1 MLPDD
6 EKGISGEAPETWA
19 GKPMPRSQNPV
30 RRTGVPKL
38 RCGMHRMMA
47 DVGLGAHAAD
57 AVVVIGGEEARHA
70 IRVKRVRVGERV
82 EVMDGR
88 GVITAGVVAEIDE
101 GGKKRDGMVTV
112 RVEEVRRVERGWP
125 RIEVWTAVA
134 KGGRVDEMVDQL
146 AQAGA
151 AEWRAL
157 ETARSVAGARE
168 QKVERLE
175 RIAREASKQCGRAW
189 VMEIGATK
197 MLAEAVKGED
207 GVRVVVCDTSG
218 EMWRGVR
225 ESEPGR
231 TAPMHSAMTVRLL
244 VGPEGG
250 WTEGEMEMCRAAG
263 ARVAR
268 FGAHVM
274 RIETAGVVACGV
286 VMAGG

>member
-1 MLPDD
+1 M
-6 EKGISGEAPETWA
+6 GW
-19 GKPMPRSQNPV
+19 KPMPL
-30 RRTGVPKL
+30 GF
-38 RCGMHRMMA
+38 GMHRMMA
-47 DVGLGAHAAD
+47 ELGLGGVLVG
-57 AVVVIGGEEARHA
+57 AVVAIGGEEARHA
-70 IRVKRVRVGERV
+70 IRVKRVRAGERV

-88 GVITAGVVAEIDE
+88 GVIAAGVVAEMDE
-101 GGKKRDGMVTV
+101 GGKKRDGSVAV
-112 RVEEVRRVERGWP
+112 KVESVRRVERERP
-125 RIEVWTAVA
+125 RVEVWTAVA

-151 AEWRAL
+151 AAWRGL

-197 MLAEAVKGED
+197 TMEEAVKGEE
-207 GVRVVVCDTSG
+207 GVRVVVCDASG
-218 EMWRGVR
+218 EMWRVVR
-225 ESEPGR
+225 EGEPGR
-231 TAPMHSAMTVRLL
+231 TAPMTSDITVRLL
-244 VGPEGG
+244 IGPEGG

-263 ARVAR
+263 VVVAR

>member
-1 MLPDD
+1 
-6 EKGISGEAPETWA
+6 
-19 GKPMPRSQNPV
+19 
-30 RRTGVPKL
+30 
-38 RCGMHRMMA
+38 MMSEL
-47 DVGLGAHAAD
+47 GLGAASVD
-57 AVVVIGGEEARHA
+57 AVVVVGGEEARHA
-70 IRVKRVRVGERV
+70 IRVKRVRGGERV

-88 GVITAGVVAEIDE
+88 GVIAAGVVAEIEE

-112 RVEEVRRVERGWP
+112 RVEEVRQVERGWP
-125 RIEVWTAVA
+125 RVEVWTAVA

-146 AQAGA
+146 AQVDA
-151 AEWRAL
+151 AEWRGL

-189 VMEIGATK
+189 VMEIGSAKT
-197 MLAEAVKGED
+197 MAEAVKGED
-207 GVRVVVCDTSG
+207 GVRVVVCDASG
-218 EMWRGVR
+218 EMWQGLR

-231 TAPMHSAMTVRLL
+231 TTPLTSDITVRLL
-244 VGPEGG
+244 IGPEGG

-286 VMAGG
+286 VMAGR